1 MSHALKVLVIAGLVA
16 VLPTP
21 AMAED
26 DFITLDGARFRGGY
40 EAPLVLYLMP
50 WKPAEI
56 RSLDRQ
62 DEDQMLT
69 RSIKPLKRSE
79 FRRLIRYHQ
88 RFQALSEAKTLMDYG
103 VPRK

>member
-1 MSHALKVLVIAGLVA
+1 MSHALQVFVMAGLIAVA
-16 VLPTP
+16 PTP
-21 AMAED
+21 ATAQD
-26 DFITLDGARFRGGY
+26 DFITLDGARFRGGH

-50 WKPAEI
+50 WKSPEAW
-56 RSLDRQ
+56 SLDRQ
-62 DEDQMLT
+62 DEDQMIT

-88 RFQALSEAKTLMDYG
+88 RFQALTNANSLMDYG

>member
-1 MSHALKVLVIAGLVA
+1 MSHALEVFIVAGLIA
-16 VLPTP
+16 IAPTP
-21 AMAED
+21 ATAQD
-26 DFITLDGARFRGGY
+26 DFITLDGARFRGGQ

-50 WKPAEI
+50 WKPPEA

-62 DEDQMLT
+62 DEAPMLT

-88 RFQALSEAKTLMDYG
+88 HFQALSKTKTLMDYG